1 MNILFLGLV
10 FSLILFP
17 MSFAYASEWN
27 YLMPWDVSEINVIIQ
42 SDFDVDDHTIDTIT
56 SVIES
61 PIQNDEQFFGWNNA
75 ISFIS
80 DKIDTEIPLMKIID
94 EKKESQIMIF
104 LTQNPGPDNMDGFTK
119 YKIENE
125 TIERVV
131 VILYNVDEMEQN
143 ELEMVTRHELG
154 HAMGLGHTT
163 NPFDMMFPAID
174 AEFSM
179 ISMFDLGALSEI
191 YR

>member
-1 MNILFLGLV
+1 MKILFLVV
-10 FSLILFP
+10 FSLMLFP
-17 MSFAYASEWN
+17 ISFSNATEWN
-27 YLMPWDVSEINVIIQ
+27 YLMPWNVSEINVVIE
-42 SDFDVDDHTIDTIT
+42 SDFDVDDYILDTIA

-61 PIQNDEQFFGWNNA
+61 PIQNDDSFFGWNAA

-80 DKIDTEIPLMKIID
+80 QKTDTDISLLNIVDDKQ
-94 EKKESQIMIF
+94 ESQIMIF
-104 LTQNPGPDNMDGFTK
+104 LTQNPGSDNMDGFTK